1 MLTKLAIFNSQKHA
15 KVIIKLDDAT
25 AIQIIG
31 ENKIGK
37 TTLIDSLNFLYIIDK
52 SKMSFDSRGGKSTYD
67 IKQSLHHFFPIPNQS
82 FIVFECFKG
91 KAGGYFCILVKR
103 KNTEDDVEYFKID
116 KQLDENDFIDTS
128 GNLKKFDDI
137 RKDLTLNNAIQ
148 SLKDKSEFFQWVYNK
163 DTKRNAFLWI
173 NDSVRRKGQSLE
185 NSLTKTYRFLLNAS
199 SIDDNALR
207 EALIIADNR
216 QGLSLD
222 VFANK
227 NKIETVEKLKN
238 ESNYINKLTK
248 IKKEFED
255 FKLLVSATESK
266 KKLVAELLY
275 SFDEL
280 LKREVESL
288 KLQIEQAET
297 TIKNYKKEYEVFE
310 PQRKELSEKIGELK
324 AEIRQ
329 LVNDKFHDKGKI
341 YQKEEILKEINQ
353 ILKETSPLH
362 TTVETLTEFLE
373 TQQKSFQKQLDEVS
387 AVLQSI
393 TQYNTTQKET
403 ESKIKSLTEKQEQL
417 ENKISK
423 FQDLLIHNIS
433 ESKEVREKLNAI
445 FSEKVIATFTKKD
458 IIQKIQSLGN
468 ILSIND
474 GKFEGLDKINPK
486 PLESI
491 EELNEQLETVE
502 KDLKQQ
508 KDILDTLKNRA
519 EKEKQKRELQNNIN
533 AIEAKITKISQK
545 DSIENELA
553 TLKKELQEFNAQL
566 AEKEQKHEEISN
578 ELTKITNLITENQN
592 KITGYNKQIET
603 YSDWHKEF
611 EQDRSSIAFVE
622 NLIEKPLDTL
632 RQELRKEKRNWETKR
647 QEKQSKFAELQK
659 ETENYAA
666 EPIFIEQIGQDMLT
680 LKDKEKSIET
690 LLDQVSNEFTQPVQI
705 FLDAYKH
712 FEEFIKK
719 FNRSISEYKIS
730 DLTALKI
737 ELKAHTSLFEDL
749 EKISKIIRVDDFKT
763 DLFNRFNTKEQQD
776 YLKVLEEYI
785 NNRNREINFKELFEV
800 RLNAYDENGKPKP
813 IDLKVG
819 NESQGT
825 IRMINLI
832 LFLLVIKFF
841 KTEDEENKLVFFIDE
856 DVIDSSNTE
865 QLIRFCKEN
874 GFVIIFAA
882 KHQIVGLEKYYFI
895 KKSAQHQNKVFAD
908 ERNVTFAQK
917 K

>member
-91 KAGGYFCILVKR
+91 KAGGYFCVLVKR

-116 KQLDENDFIDTS
+116 KQLDENDFIDMS
-128 GNLKKFDDI
+128 GNLKKFDEI
-137 RKDLTLNNAIQ
+137 RKDLTIHNAIQ
-148 SLKDKSEFFQWVYNK
+148 YLKDKSEFFQWVYNK

-173 NDSVRRKGQSLE
+173 NDSVKRKGQSLE

-207 EALIIADNR
+207 EALIISDNR

-248 IKKEFED
+248 IKKEFGD
-255 FKLLVSATESK
+255 FKLLVNATESK

-288 KLQIEQAET
+288 KAQIEQAQAQINLYKQEEGI
-297 TIKNYKKEYEVFE
+297 IKPKQTELAKEIGGLNTNIGNL
-310 PQRKELSEKIGELK
+310 QREKINPKERELK
-324 AEIRQ
+324 
-329 LVNDKFHDKGKI
+329 D
-341 YQKEEILKEINQ
+341 INQ

-362 TTVETLTEFLE
+362 ATVETLTEFLE

-403 ESKIKSLTEKQEQL
+403 EGKKKSLTEEQEQL

-433 ESKEVREKLNAI
+433 ESKEVKEKLNAI
-445 FSEKVIATFTKKD
+445 FSEKVIATFTKND

-474 GKFEGLDKINPK
+474 GKFEGLDNIKAK

-508 KDILDTLKNRA
+508 KDILDTLKNKA
-519 EKEKQKRELQNNIN
+519 EKEKQKREMQSNIN

-545 DSIENELA
+545 GSVENELVK
-553 TLKKELQEFNAQL
+553 LKNELQGFNIQL

-578 ELTKITNLITENQN
+578 ELTKIANLITENQN
-592 KITGYNKQIET
+592 KITGFNKQIET

-622 NLIEKPLDTL
+622 NLIEKPLETL
-632 RQELRKEKRNWETKR
+632 RQELRKEKRNWETKK
-647 QEKQSKFAELQK
+647 QEKQSKFSELQK

-690 LLDQVSNEFTQPVQI
+690 LLEQVSNEFTKPVQD
-705 FLDAYKH
+705 FLDRYKD
-712 FEEFIKK
+712 FEVFIRS
-719 FNRSISEYKIS
+719 FNKSISEYKIS

-763 DLFNRFNTKEQQD
+763 DLFNHFNTKEQQD

-895 KKSAQHQNKVFAD
+895 KKSTQHQNKVFAD

>member
-128 GNLKKFDDI
+128 GNLKKIDEI
-137 RKDLTLNNAIQ
+137 RKDLTIHNAIQ

-173 NDSVRRKGQSLE
+173 NDSVKRKGQSLE

-248 IKKEFED
+248 IKKEFEE
-255 FKLLVSATESK
+255 FKLLVNATESK

-288 KLQIEQAET
+288 KAQIEQAQT
-297 TIKNYKKEYEVFE
+297 QINLYKQEEGIIRPKQTELAKAIGGLNTNIGNL
-310 PQRKELSEKIGELK
+310 QREKI
-324 AEIRQ
+324 
-329 LVNDKFHDKGKI
+329 NP
-341 YQKEEILKEINQ
+341 KEKELKEINQ
-353 ILKETSPLH
+353 ILRETSPLH

-373 TQQKSFQKQLDEVS
+373 TQQNSFQKQLNEVS

-393 TQYNTTQKET
+393 TQYNTTQEET
-403 ESKIKSLTEKQEQL
+403 EGKIKSLTEKQEQL

-423 FQDLLIHNIS
+423 FQDLLIHNIA

-445 FSEKVIATFTKKD
+445 FSEKLIATFTKKD

-468 ILSIND
+468 ILSINE
-474 GKFEGLDKINPK
+474 GKFKGLDNIKAK

-491 EELNEQLETVE
+491 EELNGQLEIVK

-508 KDILDTLKNRA
+508 KN
-519 EKEKQKRELQNNIN
+519 
-533 AIEAKITKISQK
+533 
-545 DSIENELA
+545 
-553 TLKKELQEFNAQL
+553 
-566 AEKEQKHEEISN
+566 
-578 ELTKITNLITENQN
+578 
-592 KITGYNKQIET
+592 
-603 YSDWHKEF
+603 
-611 EQDRSSIAFVE
+611 
-622 NLIEKPLDTL
+622 
-632 RQELRKEKRNWETKR
+632 
-647 QEKQSKFAELQK
+647 
-659 ETENYAA
+659 
-666 EPIFIEQIGQDMLT
+666 
-680 LKDKEKSIET
+680 
-690 LLDQVSNEFTQPVQI
+690 
-705 FLDAYKH
+705 
-712 FEEFIKK
+712 
-719 FNRSISEYKIS
+719 
-730 DLTALKI
+730 
-737 ELKAHTSLFEDL
+737 
-749 EKISKIIRVDDFKT
+749 
-763 DLFNRFNTKEQQD
+763 
-776 YLKVLEEYI
+776 
-785 NNRNREINFKELFEV
+785 
-800 RLNAYDENGKPKP
+800 
-813 IDLKVG
+813 
-819 NESQGT
+819 
-825 IRMINLI
+825 
-832 LFLLVIKFF
+832 
-841 KTEDEENKLVFFIDE
+841 
-856 DVIDSSNTE
+856 
-865 QLIRFCKEN
+865 
-874 GFVIIFAA
+874 
-882 KHQIVGLEKYYFI
+882 EKY
-895 KKSAQHQNKVFAD
+895 S
-908 ERNVTFAQK
+908 
-917 K
+917 

>member
-52 SKMSFDSRGGKSTYD
+52 SRMSFDSRGGKSTYD

-82 FIVFECFKG
+82 FIVFECLKG

-116 KQLDENDFIDTS
+116 KQLDENDFIDAS

-137 RKDLTLNNAIQ
+137 RKDLTIHNAIQ

-173 NDSVRRKGQSLE
+173 NDSVKRKGQSLE

-216 QGLSLD
+216 QALSLD

-238 ESNYINKLTK
+238 ESNYISKLTK

-255 FKLLVSATESK
+255 FKLLVNVTESK

-288 KLQIEQAET
+288 RADIEQAQIRIDLYRQKEGI
-297 TIKNYKKEYEVFE
+297 IKPKQTELAKEIGGLNTNIDNL
-310 PQRKELSEKIGELK
+310 QREKI
-324 AEIRQ
+324 
-329 LVNDKFHDKGKI
+329 NP
-341 YQKEEILKEINQ
+341 KEKELKEINQ

-373 TQQKSFQKQLDEVS
+373 TQQKSFQKQFDEVS

-403 ESKIKSLTEKQEQL
+403 ENKITSLTEKQEQL
-417 ENKISK
+417 KNKISK
-423 FQDLLIHNIS
+423 FQDLLIHNIA

-468 ILSIND
+468 VLNINE
-474 GKFEGLDKINPK
+474 GKFEGLDKIEAK

-491 EELNEQLETVE
+491 EELNEQLTTVE

-508 KDILDTLKNRA
+508 KDILDTLKNMDR
-519 EKEKQKRELQNNIN
+519 KEKQKRELQSNIN

-545 DSIENELA
+545 DSVENEFEK
-553 TLKKELQEFNAQL
+553 LKNELQELKAQL
-566 AEKEQKHEEISN
+566 TQKENKHTEISN
-578 ELTKITNLITENQN
+578 ELTKITNLSIESQN
-592 KITGYNKQIET
+592 KIIGFKKQIET
-603 YSDWHKEF
+603 YLDWHKEF
-611 EQDRSSIAFVE
+611 EQDLNSIAFVE
-622 NLIEKPLDTL
+622 NLIEKPLETL
-632 RQELRKEKRNWETKR
+632 RQELRKEKRNWETKK
-647 QEKQSKFAELQK
+647 QEKQNKFSKLQAD
-659 ETENYAA
+659 TENYAV

-690 LLDQVSNEFTQPVQI
+690 LLDQVSNEFTQPVQS

-749 EKISKIIRVDDFKT
+749 EKVSKIIRVDDFKA
-763 DLFNRFNTKEQQD
+763 DLFNRFNTKEQQG
-776 YLKVLEEYI
+776 YLKILEEYI

>member
-15 KVIIKLDDAT
+15 KVIITLDDAT

-52 SKMSFDSRGGKSTYD
+52 NKMSFDSRGGKSTYD

-82 FIVFECFKG
+82 FIVFECLKG

-116 KQLDENDFIDTS
+116 KQLDENDFIDSS
-128 GNLKKFDDI
+128 GNLKKFDEI
-137 RKDLTLNNAIQ
+137 RKDLTIHNAIQ
-148 SLKDKSEFFQWVYNK
+148 PLKDKNDFFQWVYSK
-163 DTKRNAFLWI
+163 DTNRKAFLWI
-173 NDSVRRKGQSLE
+173 NDSVKRKGQSLE

-216 QGLSLD
+216 QGLSLN

-227 NKIETVEKLKN
+227 NNIETVEKLKN

-248 IKKEFED
+248 IKKEFEE
-255 FKLLVSATESK
+255 FKLLVNATESK

-280 LKREVESL
+280 LKREIASL
-288 KLQIEQAET
+288 KGQIEQAQTQIKLYKEEEYIIKPQQTELAKAIGRLQT
-297 TIKNYKKEYEVFE
+297 TIGTLQREKINPKE
-310 PQRKELSEKIGELK
+310 KELG
-324 AEIRQ
+324 
-329 LVNDKFHDKGKI
+329 
-341 YQKEEILKEINQ
+341 EINQ
-353 ILKETSPLH
+353 ILKDTSPLH
-362 TTVETLTEFLE
+362 TTVKTLTDFLE
-373 TQQKSFQKQLDEVS
+373 TRQRSFQKQLDEVS
-387 AVLQSI
+387 AILQSI

-417 ENKISK
+417 ENKMSK

-433 ESKEVREKLNAI
+433 ENKEVREKLNAI
-445 FSEKVIATFTKKD
+445 FSEKVIATFTKND
-458 IIQKIQSLGN
+458 IIQKIEFFGN
-468 ILSIND
+468 ILSINE
-474 GKFEGLDKINPK
+474 GKIQGLDKIKAK

-491 EELNEQLETVE
+491 EELNEQLATVK

-519 EKEKQKRELQNNIN
+519 EKETKKRDLQSEIN

-545 DSIENELA
+545 DIVENELA
-553 TLKKELQEFNAQL
+553 KFKDELKKFKKQLDEEEL
-566 AEKEQKHEEISN
+566 KHTEISN
-578 ELTKITNLITENQN
+578 ELTKITNLITEKQN
-592 KITGYNKQIET
+592 KITGFNKQIET

-622 NLIEKPLDTL
+622 NLIEKPIDTL
-632 RQELRKEKRNWETKR
+632 RQELRKEKRNWETKK
-647 QEKQSKFAELQK
+647 QEKQSKFSELQK

-680 LKDKEKSIET
+680 LNDKEKSIET
-690 LLDQVSNEFTQPVQI
+690 LLDQVSNEFTKPVQD
-705 FLDAYKH
+705 FLDRYKD
-712 FEEFIKK
+712 FEVFIRS

-737 ELKAHTSLFEDL
+737 ELKAHTNLFEDL

-763 DLFNRFNTKEQQD
+763 DLFNHFNTQEQQD

-785 NNRNREINFKELFEV
+785 NNRNREIHFKDLFEV
-800 RLNAYDENGKPKP
+800 KLDAYDENGKHKN

-841 KTEDEENKLVFFIDE
+841 KVEYIENKLVFFIDE

>member
-255 FKLLVSATESK
+255 FKLLVNSTESK

-280 LKREVESL
+280 LKREVENL
-288 KLQIEQAET
+288 KAQIEQAQTQINLYRQEEGI
-297 TIKNYKKEYEVFE
+297 IKPRQTELAKEIGGLNTNIGNL
-310 PQRKELSEKIGELK
+310 QREKI
-324 AEIRQ
+324 
-329 LVNDKFHDKGKI
+329 NP
-341 YQKEEILKEINQ
+341 KEKELKEINQ

-373 TQQKSFQKQLDEVS
+373 MQQNSFQKQLDEVS

-458 IIQKIQSLGN
+458 IIQKVQSFGN
-468 ILSIND
+468 VLIINE
-474 GKFEGLDKINPK
+474 GKFEGLDKIKTK

-491 EELNEQLETVE
+491 EELNEQLATVE

-508 KDILDTLKNRA
+508 KDILETIKNRA
-519 EKEKQKRELQNNIN
+519 KKENEKIELQNNID
-533 AIEAKITKISQK
+533 IIKAKITKISQK

-553 TLKKELQEFNAQL
+553 KLKNELQEFNTQL
-566 AEKEQKHEEISN
+566 TEKESKHTEISN

-592 KITGYNKQIET
+592 KITGFNKQIET
-603 YSDWHKEF
+603 YSDWYKEF
-611 EQDRSSIAFVE
+611 DQDRSSIAFVE

-632 RQELRKEKRNWETKR
+632 RQELRKEKRNWETKK
-647 QEKQSKFAELQK
+647 QEKQSKFSELQK

-690 LLDQVSNEFTQPVQI
+690 LLDQVSNEFTQPVQT

>member
-82 FIVFECFKG
+82 FIIFECFKG

-116 KQLDENDFIDTS
+116 KQLDENDYIDIS
-128 GNLKKFDDI
+128 GNLKKFDEI

-148 SLKDKSEFFQWVYNK
+148 TLKDKNDLFQWVYSK
-163 DTKRNAFLWI
+163 DTNRNAFLWV
-173 NDSVRRKGQSLE
+173 NDKVKRRGQSLD

-222 VFANK
+222 VFSNK
-227 NKIETVEKLKN
+227 NKIETVEKLKK
-238 ESNYINKLTK
+238 ESAYINKLNTLK
-248 IKKEFED
+248 NEFED
-255 FKLLVSATESK
+255 FKLLVNVTESK

-280 LKREVESL
+280 LKREVETL
-288 KLQIEQAET
+288 KSQIEQTQKQINLYKEKENVIKAKQTELAKEIGSLET
-297 TIKNYKKEYEVFE
+297 ANSNL
-310 PQRKELSEKIGELK
+310 Q
-324 AEIRQ
+324 
-329 LVNDKFHDKGKI
+329 KGKI
-341 YQKEEILKEINQ
+341 NPKQTELKEINY
-353 ILKETSPLH
+353 ILKETSAFH
-362 TTVETLTEFLE
+362 STVETLTEFLE
-373 TQQKSFQKQLDEVS
+373 TQQTSFQKQFDEVS
-387 AVLQSI
+387 ATLQSI
-393 TQYNTTQKET
+393 AQYDF
-403 ESKIKSLTEKQEQL
+403 TEKQVAEKIKKL
-417 ENKISK
+417 EESEKQIANKIEK
-423 FQDLLIHNIS
+423 YQDLLIHNIS
-433 ESKEVREKLNAI
+433 ENKEIREKLNAF
-445 FSEKVIATFTKKD
+445 FSQEIISTFTQND
-458 IIQKIQSLGN
+458 IIQKIQSFGD
-468 ILSIND
+468 ILSINE
-474 GKFEGLDKINPK
+474 GKVYGLDKIKAK

-491 EELNEQLETVE
+491 EEINEQLETLE

-519 EKEKQKRELQNNIN
+519 EKETQKRNLQSKIN
-533 AIEAKITKISQK
+533 TNEAKIKKISQK
-545 DSIENELA
+545 DIIENEL
-553 TLKKELQEFNAQL
+553 TLLKNELKEFETQL
-566 AEKEQKHEEISN
+566 AEKEHKHEEISN
-578 ELTKITNLITENQN
+578 ELTKITNLITESQN
-592 KITGYNKQIET
+592 KIIGFNKQIET

-611 EQDRSSIAFVE
+611 EQDHNSIIFVE
-622 NLIEKPLDTL
+622 NLIDKPIDLI
-632 RQELRKEKRNWETKR
+632 RQDLRKEKRNWETKK
-647 QEKQSKFAELQK
+647 QEKQNKFSELQRI
-659 ETENYAA
+659 TENYTA

-690 LLDQVSNEFTQPVQI
+690 LLDQVSNEFTKPVLD
-705 FLDAYKH
+705 FLGRYKD
-712 FEEFIKK
+712 FEVFIRS
-719 FNRSISEYKIS
+719 FNKSIGDYKIS

-737 ELKAHTSLFEDL
+737 ELKANKNLFEDL
-749 EKISKIIRVDDFKT
+749 GKISKIIRVDDFKT
-763 DLFNRFNTKEQQD
+763 DLFNQFNTKEQQD

-785 NNRNREINFKELFEV
+785 NNRNREIHFNDLFEV
-800 RLNAYDENGKPKP
+800 KLDAYDEDGKHKN

-841 KTEDEENKLVFFIDE
+841 KIEDEENKLVFFIDE

-895 KKSAQHQNKVFAD
+895 KKSAKHQNKVYAD

>member
-82 FIVFECFKG
+82 FIIFECLKG
-91 KAGGYFCILVKR
+91 KVGGYFCILVKR

-116 KQLDENDFIDTS
+116 KQLDENDFIDAS
-128 GNLKKFDDI
+128 GNLKKFDEI

-148 SLKDKSEFFQWVYNK
+148 SLKDKSDFFQWVYNK

-173 NDSVRRKGQSLE
+173 NDSVKRKGQSLE

-255 FKLLVSATESK
+255 FKLLVNSTESK

-288 KLQIEQAET
+288 KAQIEQAQT
-297 TIKNYKKEYEVFE
+297 QINLYKQEEGIIRPKQTELAKEIGGLNTNIGNL
-310 PQRKELSEKIGELK
+310 QREKI
-324 AEIRQ
+324 
-329 LVNDKFHDKGKI
+329 NP
-341 YQKEEILKEINQ
+341 KEKELKEINQ

-393 TQYNTTQKET
+393 TQYGTTQKET

-423 FQDLLIHNIS
+423 FQDLLIHNIA

-445 FSEKVIATFTKKD
+445 FSEKVIATFTKND

-468 ILSIND
+468 ILSINE
-474 GKFEGLDKINPK
+474 GKFEGLDNIKAK

-491 EELNEQLETVE
+491 EELNEQLATVK
-502 KDLKQQ
+502 KDLIQQ
-508 KDILDTLKNRA
+508 QNILDTLKNRA
-519 EKEKQKRELQNNIN
+519 EKEKQKRELQSNIN

-545 DSIENELA
+545 GNIENELA
-553 TLKKELQEFNAQL
+553 KLKNELQEFNTQL

-592 KITGYNKQIET
+592 KITGFNKQIET
-603 YSDWHKEF
+603 YLDWHKEF

-622 NLIEKPLDTL
+622 NLIEKSLDTL
-632 RQELRKEKRNWETKR
+632 RQELRKEKRNWETKK
-647 QEKQSKFAELQK
+647 QEKQNKFAELQK

-690 LLDQVSNEFTQPVQI
+690 LLDQVSNEFTQPVQA

-712 FEEFIKK
+712 FKEFIKK

-737 ELKAHTSLFEDL
+737 ELKAHTSLFDDL

-776 YLKVLEEYI
+776 YLKILEEYI

-800 RLNAYDENGKPKP
+800 RLNVYDENGMPKP

>member
-52 SKMSFDSRGGKSTYD
+52 NKMSFDSRGGKSTYD

-116 KQLDENDFIDTS
+116 KQLDENDFIDSS
-128 GNLKKFDDI
+128 GNLKKFDEI
-137 RKDLTLNNAIQ
+137 RKDLTLHNAIQ
-148 SLKDKSEFFQWVYNK
+148 SLKDKNDFFQWVYSK
-163 DTKRNAFLWI
+163 DTNRNAFLWI
-173 NDSVRRKGQSLE
+173 NDSVKRKGQSLE

-255 FKLLVSATESK
+255 FKLLVNATESK

-288 KLQIEQAET
+288 KAQIEQAQIQINLYKQEEGI
-297 TIKNYKKEYEVFE
+297 IKPKQTELAKEIGGLNTNIGNL
-310 PQRKELSEKIGELK
+310 QREKI
-324 AEIRQ
+324 
-329 LVNDKFHDKGKI
+329 NP
-341 YQKEEILKEINQ
+341 KERELKEINQ

-373 TQQKSFQKQLDEVS
+373 MQQNSLQKQLDEVS

-403 ESKIKSLTEKQEQL
+403 ENKIKSLTEKQEQL
-417 ENKISK
+417 GNQISK

-433 ESKEVREKLNAI
+433 ENKEVREKLNAI
-445 FSEKVIATFTKKD
+445 FSEKIIATFTKND

-468 ILSIND
+468 ILNIND
-474 GKFEGLDKINPK
+474 GKFEGLDKIKAK

-491 EELNEQLETVE
+491 EELNEELETVK

-519 EKEKQKRELQNNIN
+519 EKESKKIKLQNDIDT
-533 AIEAKITKISQK
+533 IKAKITKISQK

-553 TLKKELQEFNAQL
+553 KLKNELQDFNKQL
-566 AEKEQKHEEISN
+566 AEKEKEHGEISN
-578 ELTKITNLITENQN
+578 GLTKITNLITENQN
-592 KITGYNKQIET
+592 KITGFNKQIET

-611 EQDRSSIAFVE
+611 EQDRSSITFIE

-632 RQELRKEKRNWETKR
+632 RQELRKEKRNWETKK
-647 QEKQSKFAELQK
+647 QEKQNKFSELQK

-680 LKDKEKSIET
+680 LKDKEKSIEI
-690 LLDQVSNEFTQPVQI
+690 LLDQVSNEFTQPVQA

-719 FNRSISEYKIS
+719 FNKSISEYKIS

-763 DLFNRFNTKEQQD
+763 DLFNHFNTKEQQD

-895 KKSAQHQNKVFAD
+895 KKSAQHQNKVYAD

>member
-1 MLTKLAIFNSQKHA
+1 
-15 KVIIKLDDAT
+15 
-25 AIQIIG
+25 
-31 ENKIGK
+31 
-37 TTLIDSLNFLYIIDK
+37 
-52 SKMSFDSRGGKSTYD
+52 
-67 IKQSLHHFFPIPNQS
+67 
-82 FIVFECFKG
+82 
-91 KAGGYFCILVKR
+91 LVKR

-116 KQLDENDFIDTS
+116 KQLNENDFIDAS
-128 GNLKKFDDI
+128 GNLKKFDEI

-148 SLKDKSEFFQWVYNK
+148 SLKDKNDFFQWVYSK
-163 DTKRNAFLWI
+163 DTNRNAFLWI
-173 NDSVRRKGQSLE
+173 NDSVKRKGQSLE

-248 IKKEFED
+248 IKNEFEN
-255 FKLLVSATESK
+255 FKLLVNSTESK

-280 LKREVESL
+280 LKREVENL
-288 KLQIEQAET
+288 KLQIKQAET
-297 TIKNYKKEYEVFE
+297 KINLYKQEEGIIKPK
-310 PQRKELSEKIGELK
+310 QTELSEKIGELK

-329 LVNDKFHDKGKI
+329 LVNDKFPDKGKI
-341 YQKEEILKEINQ
+341 YQKEEVVKEINQ

-362 TTVETLTEFLE
+362 ITVETLTGFLE
-373 TQQKSFQKQLDEVS
+373 TQQNSFQKQLNEVS

-393 TQYNTTQKET
+393 TQYNTSQKET
-403 ESKIKSLTEKQEQL
+403 ESKIKSFTEKQKQL

-445 FSEKVIATFTKKD
+445 FSEKVIATFTKND

-468 ILSIND
+468 ILSINE
-474 GKFEGLDKINPK
+474 GKFQGLDEIEAQ

-491 EELNEQLETVE
+491 EELNEQLATVE

-519 EKEKQKRELQNNIN
+519 EKETQKGNLQSKIN
-533 AIEAKITKISQK
+533 AIKAKITKISQK

-553 TLKKELQEFNAQL
+553 KLKKELQEFNTQL
-566 AEKEQKHEEISN
+566 TEKESKHTEISN
-578 ELTKITNLITENQN
+578 ELTQITNLIKQQENSQVGAEN
-592 KITGYNKQIET
+592 KIKNYQN
-603 YSDWHKEF
+603 DWYPEF
-611 EQDRSSIAFVE
+611 EQDIKNLLFQKFEVIETSSIE
-622 NLIEKPLDTL
+622 
-632 RQELRKEKRNWETKR
+632 ELRNRLRNEKNGLKDLVSK
-647 QEKQSKFAELQK
+647 KQVKFSELQK
-659 ETENYAA
+659 ETENYTA

-690 LLDQVSNEFTQPVQI
+690 LLEQVSNEFTQPVQT

-719 FNRSISEYKIS
+719 FNRSISDYKIS

-737 ELKAHTSLFEDL
+737 ELKANTSLFEDL

-763 DLFNRFNTKEQQD
+763 DLFNQFNTKEQQD
-776 YLKVLEEYI
+776 YVKVLEEYI

-800 RLNAYDENGKPKP
+800 RLNAYDENGKSKL

-882 KHQIVGLEKYYFI
+882 KHQITGLEKYYFI

-908 ERNVTFAQK
+908 ERNVKFAQK

>member
-82 FIVFECFKG
+82 FIIFECFKG

-116 KQLDENDFIDTS
+116 KQLDENDFVDIS

-148 SLKDKSEFFQWVYNK
+148 TLKDKNDLFQWVYSK
-163 DTKRNAFLWI
+163 DTNRNAFLWV
-173 NDSVRRKGQSLE
+173 NDKVKRRGQSLD

-216 QGLSLD
+216 QGLFLD
-222 VFANK
+222 VFSNK
-227 NKIETVEKLKN
+227 NKIETVEKLKK
-238 ESNYINKLTK
+238 ESVYINKLNRLK
-248 IKKEFED
+248 NEFED
-255 FKLLVSATESK
+255 FKLFVNVTESK

-280 LKREVESL
+280 LKREVETS
-288 KLQIEQAET
+288 KSQIEQTQKQINLYKEEENI
-297 TIKNYKKEYEVFE
+297 IKPKQTELAKEIGSLNTAINNL
-310 PQRKELSEKIGELK
+310 QREKINPKQTAL
-324 AEIRQ
+324 R
-329 LVNDKFHDKGKI
+329 
-341 YQKEEILKEINQ
+341 EINH
-353 ILKETSPLH
+353 ILKETSAFH
-362 TTVETLTEFLE
+362 STVETLTDFLE
-373 TQQKSFQKQLDEVS
+373 TQRTSFQKQFDEVS
-387 AVLQSI
+387 ATLQSI
-393 TQYNTTQKET
+393 AQYDF
-403 ESKIKSLTEKQEQL
+403 TEKQVAEKIKKLQ
-417 ENKISK
+417 ESEKQIANKIEK
-423 FQDLLIHNIS
+423 YQDLLIHNIS
-433 ESKEVREKLNAI
+433 ENKEIREKLNAF
-445 FSEKVIATFTKKD
+445 FSQEVISTFTKND
-458 IIQKIQSLGN
+458 IIQKIQSFGD
-468 ILSIND
+468 ILSINE
-474 GKFEGLDKINPK
+474 GEIHGLDKIKTK

-491 EELNEQLETVE
+491 EEINEQLETLK

-519 EKEKQKRELQNNIN
+519 EKEIQKRNLQSIIN
-533 AIEAKITKISQK
+533 THEAKIMKISQK
-545 DSIENELA
+545 YTIENEL
-553 TLKKELQEFNAQL
+553 TLLKNELREFETLL
-566 AEKEQKHEEISN
+566 AEKENKHEETSVK
-578 ELTKITNLITENQN
+578 LTKITNLITESQN
-592 KITGYNKQIET
+592 KIIGFNKQIET
-603 YSDWHKEF
+603 YLDWHKEF
-611 EQDRSSIAFVE
+611 EQDHNSIIFIE
-622 NLIEKPLDTL
+622 NLIDKPIDVI
-632 RQELRKEKRNWETKR
+632 RQDLRKEKRNWETKK
-647 QEKQSKFAELQK
+647 QEKQNKFSELQRI
-659 ETENYAA
+659 TENYTA
-666 EPIFIEQIGQDMLT
+666 EPIFIEQIGLDILT

-690 LLDQVSNEFTQPVQI
+690 LLDQVSNEFTKPVQDFLVRYKDFEI
-705 FLDAYKH
+705 F
-712 FEEFIKK
+712 IRS
-719 FNRSISEYKIS
+719 FNKSISDYKIS

-737 ELKAHTSLFEDL
+737 ELKANTNLFEDL
-749 EKISKIIRVDDFKT
+749 GKISKIIRVDDFKT
-763 DLFNRFNTKEQQD
+763 DLFNQFNTKEQQD

-785 NNRNREINFKELFEV
+785 NNRNREIHFNDLFEV
-800 RLNAYDENGKPKP
+800 KLDAYDENGKHKN

-895 KKSAQHQNKVFAD
+895 KKSAKHQNKVYAD